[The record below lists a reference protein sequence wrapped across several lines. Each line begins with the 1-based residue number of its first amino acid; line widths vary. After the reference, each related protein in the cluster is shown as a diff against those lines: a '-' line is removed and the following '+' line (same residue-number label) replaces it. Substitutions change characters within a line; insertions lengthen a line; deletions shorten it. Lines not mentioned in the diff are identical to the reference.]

1 MGYPRTLLVSNRLPV
16 SITQASAGYQL
27 TPSSGGLATALSEVH
42 AQGQGRWIG
51 WVGDTSRLSERSR
64 QELAKE
70 MTASR
75 LRHVPLTAS
84 EVSLYYDGFSNA
96 VLWPL
101 FHYLL
106 DKVRLDAVNEW
117 RAYKAVNQRF
127 ADAIAEELKPD
138 DVVWI
143 HDYQLMLVPGM
154 LRRKVPKA
162 RIGFFLHVP
171 WPSSDVFRILPFREE
186 LLEGVLGADLIGF
199 HTESYRHNFIH
210 SAAKVLGLDL
220 GVDTLSW
227 DDRTVRIGVFPISIE
242 LETFERSSEAV
253 TARVAQLRAGTA
265 GKVTLLGVDRLDYT
279 KGVPRRLLA
288 LDRLLEREPQLRGNV
303 HFIQLAV
310 PTREKVEAY
319 AELRRNV
326 NELVGRINS
335 QYGSPTG
342 SPVQLLYRSVEADEL
357 LALYRAA
364 DVMLV
369 TPLRDG
375 MNLVAKEYV
384 AARTDEQGA
393 LVLSE
398 FAGAASELD
407 AALIVNPYDIA
418 ETAMAI
424 RQAMLMPRSEQSV
437 RMRKLRAA
445 VKANP
450 VHSWALS
457 FMDEL
462 IHTEPAPSLIPTM
475 SKPTEF
481 EPALKRVRE
490 APHRILMLD
499 YDGTL
504 VPLQALP
511 DLAVPDEALLD
522 LLRRLA
528 IAPNTEVHVVSGR
541 SRASL
546 EPWLGHSPISLHIEH
561 GFWSRDPAGRWT
573 QVLEKPPEFL
583 KQIHDVMQKHAL
595 RTPGTFVEQKAASVA
610 FHYRRVDP
618 HLAEA
623 RLRSLRA
630 ELTIALGPNAEIL
643 EGHKVVE
650 VRVRGVHKGVVASR
664 VIASA
669 PPGSVVFAAGDDR
682 TDEDLFDAL
691 PESAVSV
698 HVGPGISGAK
708 LRVSTPFEL
717 RRLLR
722 GLLENAPTVSR
733 SSAPPP
739 PSA

>member
-1 MGYPRTLLVSNRLPV
+1 M
-16 SITQASAGYQL
+16 
-27 TPSSGGLATALSEVH
+27 
-42 AQGQGRWIG
+42 
-51 WVGDTSRLSERSR
+51 
-64 QELAKE
+64 
-70 MTASR
+70 
-75 LRHVPLTAS
+75 
-84 EVSLYYDGFSNA
+84 
-96 VLWPL
+96 
-101 FHYLL
+101 
-106 DKVRLDAVNEW
+106 
-117 RAYKAVNQRF
+117 
-127 ADAIAEELKPD
+127 
-138 DVVWI
+138 VWI

-154 LRRKVPKA
+154 VRRMVPKA

-171 WPSSDVFRILPFREE
+171 WPSSDVFRILPLREQI
-186 LLEGVLGADLIGF
+186 LEGLLGADLIGF

-220 GVDTLSW
+220 GVDSLVW
-227 DDRTVRIGVFPISIE
+227 DDRTVRVGVFPISIE
-242 LETFERSSEAV
+242 VESFERQSEAV
-253 TARVAQLRAGTA
+253 DAQVAQLRAGTA

-288 LDRLLEREPQLRGNV
+288 LDRLLEREPQLRSSV

-319 AELRRNV
+319 ADLRRNV

-335 QYGSPTG
+335 NYGSPTG
-342 SPVQLLYRSVEADEL
+342 SPVQLLYRSVDADQL

-384 AARTDEQGA
+384 AARTDEEGV

-418 ETAMAI
+418 ETALAM
-424 RQAMLMPRSEQSV
+424 RRAMLMPRGEQAV
-437 RMRKLRAA
+437 RMRKLRAS

-450 VHSWALS
+450 VQSWALA

-462 IHTEPAPSLIPTM
+462 VHTEPAKSLV
-475 SKPTEF
+475 
-481 EPALKRVRE
+481 PAVSQPNELEYALARVRQ
-490 APHRILMLD
+490 APHRILLLD

-504 VPLQALP
+504 VELQALP

-573 QVLEKPPEFL
+573 QVLETPPEFL
-583 KQIHDVMQKHAL
+583 KQIHDVMKKHSL

-630 ELTIALGPNAEIL
+630 ELTISLGPNAEIL

-650 VRVRGVHKGVVASR
+650 VRVRGVHKGVVAAR
-664 VIASA
+664 VIAEA

-698 HVGPGISGAK
+698 RVGPGVSRAK

-717 RRLLR
+717 RRMLR
-722 GLLENAPTVSR
+722 GFLETEPRVSR
-733 SSAPPP
+733 STPPL
-739 PSA
+739 PSAVESQRDG